1 VFKGLIRVQAKICP
15 PNSVLYLV
23 YAWGLLRLSGVLG
36 QKSEVMAAIWNCILE
51 ATSPIVGMVTV
62 FHHRKCFLL
71 LSVVLGK
78 YRDIRFEC
86 ATTVSYPVSVFLQFF
101 SPSISFLVI

>member
-1 VFKGLIRVQAKICP
+1 V
-15 PNSVLYLV
+15 SYLV
-23 YAWGLLRLSGVLG
+23 YAWVLLRLSGDLA
-36 QKSEVMAAIWNCILE
+36 KKAEVMAALWNCILE
-51 ATSPIVGMVTV
+51 APSPIVGLVTA

-71 LSVVLGK
+71 LSVLLGK

-86 ATTVSYPVSVFLQFF
+86 ATTVRFPLSVFLQFF